1 MCIDY
6 EHHQGA
12 WTVYSNPEELFGG
25 ANNLLSLIE
34 LIYSAVDDVA
44 LWPVVLDQIAE
55 AMQGEETLIWTN
67 FADSGATDILCLTRM
82 DPVAMVPY
90 AEYYSS
96 VNVLAERCDR
106 MYQDGKVRYSHRA
119 VPDVEFE
126 TTEFY
131 NDYFKPNGMHYSL
144 GLRVQVGD
152 QPPPYLACMRP
163 KHKGPFENAEGTVL
177 ETLMPHLQ
185 RALKLHLQFTQLR
198 SNVDGLESALD
209 AFDHAVFGLDGMGRV
224 VFSNLHAEDIVRSG
238 DGIRLFNGWLT
249 ATRPEENGRLQSQL
263 ADAVA
268 TGTAGGVSAG
278 GSLLLSRKS
287 GNPPLRLTVTPF
299 LSRLLGG
306 YGQLAALVFVS
317 DLARTPLSRSSILRS
332 LYRLTPAECRIAD
345 LLADG
350 HDANGAAVQ
359 IGITLETA
367 RFHVKRV
374 LAKTNTHRQPQLMR
388 LMLSLP
394 GK

>member
-1 MCIDY
+1 M
-6 EHHQGA
+6 
-12 WTVYSNPEELFGG
+12 YSNPEEVFGG
-25 ANNLLSLIE
+25 AGNLLSLIE
-34 LIYSAVDDVA
+34 LIYSAVDDVS

-55 AMQGEETLIWTN
+55 AMQGEETLIWTG
-67 FADSGATDILCLTRM
+67 FAGSGTTNILCLSRM
-82 DPVAMVPY
+82 DPVALVPY
-90 AEYYSS
+90 AEYYAS

-106 MYQDGKVRYSHRA
+106 MYQDGKARYSHRA

-126 TTEFY
+126 TTEFF
-131 NDYFKPNGMHYSL
+131 NDYFKPNSMHYSL
-144 GLRVQVGD
+144 GLRVQLGD

-163 KHKGPFENAEGTVL
+163 KHKGPFENTEGTVL

-198 SNVDGLESALD
+198 SNVEGLEFALD
-209 AFDHAVFGLDGMGRV
+209 AFDHAVFGLNGEGSV
-224 VFSNLHAEDIVRSG
+224 VFSNLQAEDIVRSG
-238 DGIRLFNGWLT
+238 EGIKLINGWLT
-249 ATRPEENGRLQSQL
+249 ATRPEENGRLQSLL

-268 TGTAGGVSAG
+268 TGTASGISSG

-287 GNPPLRLTVTPF
+287 ENHPLRLTVTPF
-299 LSRLLGG
+299 LSYLPRS

-317 DLARTPLSRSSILRS
+317 DTARTPLTRAGILRS
-332 LYRLTPAECRIAD
+332 LYRLSPTEGRMAD

-350 HDANGAAVQ
+350 HDVSGAAVQ
-359 IGITLETA
+359 LGITLETA

-374 LAKTNTHRQPQLMR
+374 LAKTNTRRQSELMR

-394 GK
+394 GSAAGRYVRV